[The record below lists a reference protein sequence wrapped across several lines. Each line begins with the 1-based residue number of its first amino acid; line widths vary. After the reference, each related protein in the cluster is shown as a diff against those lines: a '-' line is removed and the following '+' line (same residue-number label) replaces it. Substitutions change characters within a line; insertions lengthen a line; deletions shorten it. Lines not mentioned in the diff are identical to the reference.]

1 MNTAAT
7 RPFDRDTA
15 LRIARAFLP
24 KHPLGNRW
32 DYYYT
37 LAKLRSDP
45 LYPGVLQALRGSDAP
60 VLDLG
65 CGLGLLAHALRADGQ
80 HMAYRGVDNDAA
92 KITRANKVAEK
103 NALVDTR
110 FDVVDLAG
118 GPPAHQ
124 GSVAILDV
132 LQYLDAQGQRSLV
145 AQVSAMLDVALS
157 GYGVATPVAA
167 NSPVAPMLA
176 AFANAQVAAMA
187 RGVNGQGKFAERPT
201 TADEML
207 LIIGDAT
214 AAWVARNI
222 GGLGA
227 VLDVTPVALSTPV
240 VRIGSFTR
248 QDGYSSDGH
257 EYTV

>member
-1 MNTAAT
+1 MDATGTALCTGHGGDGLNTAAT

-132 LQYLDAQGQRSLV
+132 LQYLDAQGQRRLI
-145 AQVSAMLDVALS
+145 AQVSAMLTPGARLVIRTALGDDS
-157 GYGVATPVAA
+157 RRGKTSQVTDRLANLIGWMQSRPKCYPDAEAMRAQLLDAGLHTTFEPLYGSTPFNNWLIVAA
-167 NSPVAPMLA
+167 
-176 AFANAQVAAMA
+176 
-187 RGVNGQGKFAERPT
+187 RP
-201 TADEML
+201 
-207 LIIGDAT
+207 
-214 AAWVARNI
+214 
-222 GGLGA
+222 
-227 VLDVTPVALSTPV
+227 
-240 VRIGSFTR
+240 
-248 QDGYSSDGH
+248 Y
-257 EYTV
+257 